1 MELRMGLARLRSAER
16 EASPPHLHHHHPSS
30 EYLFR
35 EMGTAAEGSSNTV
48 RGRGD
53 CVKGNG
59 RIGGKMKRLGM
70 GIMELV
76 LGRR

>member
-1 MELRMGLARLRSAER
+1 MGLARLRSAEG
-16 EASPPHLHHHHPSS
+16 EAPPHPHHYRPSS
-30 EYLFR
+30 EYRFR
-35 EMGTAAEGSSNTV
+35 EMGIAAEGSSNTV
-48 RGRGD
+48 RSRGG

-59 RIGGKMKRLGM
+59 RIGGKMKRLGV